1 MNPPNYFYRDAEK
14 REIGPLPMSAIAQ
27 LRQAGILTDETPV
40 RLDNAVEWL
49 TCKTVV
55 AIAGSLAPSTS
66 VPVVGASLGK
76 EKLSGADM
84 QKIGG
89 LFWVFFILAGLSFT
103 LPFFEFTSFGSISLT
118 GQQLILGDKTLN
130 IAPYHYPA
138 AIVAFGLTTAGLL
151 LALNRRRSTSLV
163 SGGFGIGGVVALFVT
178 KSAMENEMAQQAGG
192 MIAMDLKEG
201 FWFVVVFLALAAFGQ
216 FKYGVVTA
224 DGKDKPQK

>member
-1 MNPPNYFYRDAEK
+1 MSTPNYFYRDAEN

-40 RLDNAVEWL
+40 RLDNTVEWV

-55 AIAGSLAPSTS
+55 AIAGTSAPTSS
-66 VPVVGASLGK
+66 VPVVDASLGK

-103 LPFFEFTSFGSISLT
+103 LPFFEFSSFGSISLT
-118 GQQLILGDKTLN
+118 GQQLILGDKALN

-192 MIAMDLKEG
+192 MITMDLKEG
-201 FWFVVVFLALAAFGQ
+201 FWLAVIFLALAAFGQ
-216 FKYGVVTA
+216 FRYGGVTA
-224 DGKDKPQK
+224 DGKDKP